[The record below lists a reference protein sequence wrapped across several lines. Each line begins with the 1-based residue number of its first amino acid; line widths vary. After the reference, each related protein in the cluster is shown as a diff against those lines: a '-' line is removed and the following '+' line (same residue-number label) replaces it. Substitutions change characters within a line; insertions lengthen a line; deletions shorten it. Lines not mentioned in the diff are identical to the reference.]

1 MKKAKIL
8 AAALALVVACMPF
21 TGCGG
26 QSTSSS
32 AAPASGAVSSGAA
45 GQEEPVKLTA
55 YISHISDTD
64 RFPMP
69 VLETL
74 AQEANVEIEWTVMN
88 MGDWRTQKS
97 VILASG
103 ELPDIVFGCAMTDA
117 DVSTGS
123 FIDLAPYID
132 SAPNIKRF
140 FEESP
145 DAMAMAADTE
155 GAIYALPGQPAL
167 RPYSGDVLYVNQ
179 VWLDQLGMEAP
190 TTTEEFFDML
200 VRFRDEDPNG
210 NGIQDE
216 IGFSGYAGGG
226 GTASV
231 ISTAG
236 ELGWVFPAFGVVMN
250 HSDTYCMVK
259 DGVPEF
265 QPVTDNY
272 RAAVEYIARM
282 WKENLMDHEFWTL
295 DFNGC
300 AAKYRS
306 DPLTVG
312 AGSGWTVANNA
323 GDNAQYY
330 TMIEPLEG
338 PNGDKYWNSS
348 AYFYKL
354 NDNRA
359 AISTNCKNVEAAM
372 RFLDVCYEEYAGLQ
386 LAYGSEGVAVGR
398 DSAGNPTFLETPDGY
413 TDEEWSMMNSMGI
426 GAPAYASPEFEAS
439 ITGENT
445 NMDKLEADEFYSQW
459 FLEES
464 RMPYVT
470 YDNDTLAE
478 LSILQTD
485 INEYVL
491 QSLATFITDGV
502 TDQSWN
508 AYVERIDAM
517 GLDRLM
523 EIYTEGYNS
532 VA

>member
-1 MKKAKIL
+1 MKKIRVL
-8 AAALALVVACMPF
+8 AVVLALAMICSVLA
-21 TGCGG
+21 GCDG
-26 QSTSSS
+26 TTASS
-32 AAPASGAVSSGAA
+32 AASASGMSADDG
-45 GQEEPVKLTA
+45 PVKLTA
-55 YISHISDTD
+55 YISHISDTE
-64 RFPMP
+64 RFPLP
-69 VLETL
+69 ILDEL
-74 AQEANVEIEWTVMN
+74 AEKANVEIEWTVMS
-88 MGDWRTQKS
+88 MPDWRTQKS

-103 ELPDIVFGCAMTDA
+103 ELPDLIFGCAMTDV
-117 DVSTGS
+117 DVNTGS
-123 FIDLAPYID
+123 FIDLKPYLD
-132 SAPNIKRF
+132 DAPNIKRF
-140 FEESP
+140 LDENS
-145 DAMAMAADTE
+145 DAMNMATDAD

-179 VWLDQLGMEAP
+179 VWLDNLGMEAP

-216 IGFSGYAGGG
+216 VGFSGYAGGG

-231 ISTAG
+231 LSTAG

-265 QPVTDNY
+265 QPITDNY
-272 RAAVEYIARM
+272 RAAVEYINRL
-282 WKENLMDHEFWTL
+282 WDENLMDHEFWTL

-312 AGSGWTVANNA
+312 VGSGWSIATNC
-323 GDNAQYY
+323 GENAQYY

-348 AYFYKL
+348 DYFYKL
-354 NDNRA
+354 NDNRVG
-359 AISTNCKNVEAAM
+359 ITTRCKNVEAAI
-372 RFLDVCYEEYAGLQ
+372 RFLDACYDEYAGLQ
-386 LAYGSEGVAVGR
+386 LAYGSEDVVVGK
-398 DSAGNPTFLETPDGY
+398 DDNGNPTFLETPEGY
-413 TDEEWSMMNSMGI
+413 TDDEWTMMNSMGV
-426 GAPAYASPEFEAS
+426 GAPTWCSPEFEAS
-439 ITGENT
+439 ITGDNT
-445 NMDKLEADEFYSQW
+445 NLEKLNADKFYSEW
-459 FLEES
+459 FLEDS
-464 RMPYVT
+464 RMPYIT
-470 YDNDTLAE
+470 YDNDTLSE

-491 QSLATFITDGV
+491 QSLATFITEGV
-502 TDQSWN
+502 TDESWD
-508 AYVERIDAM
+508 AYVQQIQAM

>member
-8 AAALALVVACMPF
+8 AAALALSMSCTAF
-21 TGCGG
+21 AACGG
-26 QSTSSS
+26 T
-32 AAPASGAVSSGAA
+32 PSSGSAQNSSGSDA
-45 GQEEPVKLTA
+45 DGPVKLTA

-64 RFPMP
+64 NFPMP
-69 VLETL
+69 VLDAIAEQ
-74 AQEANVEIEWTVMN
+74 AGVEIEWTVMN

-117 DVSTGS
+117 DVSGGS
-123 FIDLAPYID
+123 FIDLTPYLD
-132 SAPNIKRF
+132 DAPNIQRF
-140 FEESP
+140 LEENP
-145 DAMAMAADTE
+145 DAMNMAADSE

-179 VWLDQLGMEAP
+179 VWLDELGMDVP

-200 VRFRDEDPNG
+200 IRFRDEDPNG

-226 GTASV
+226 GTAS
-231 ISTAG
+231 ILSTAG
-236 ELGWVFPAFGVVMN
+236 ELGWIFPAFGVVMN

-272 RAAVEYIARM
+272 RAAVEYINRL
-282 WKENLMDHEFWTL
+282 WDENLMDHEFWTL

-312 AGSGWTVANNA
+312 VGSGWSIGTNC

-348 AYFYKL
+348 DYFYKL
-354 NDNRA
+354 NDDRA
-359 AISTNCKNVEAAM
+359 AISTSCENVEAAV
-372 RFLDVCYEEYAGLQ
+372 RFLDACYDEYNGLQ
-386 LAYGSEGVAVGR
+386 LAYGSEGVVVGK
-398 DSAGNPTFLETPDGY
+398 DDDGNPTFLETPDGY
-413 TDEEWSMMNSMGI
+413 TDDEWSMMNSMGV
-426 GAPAYASPEFEAS
+426 GAPTWCSEEFEAS

-445 NMDKLEADEFYSQW
+445 NLEKLQADEFYSEW

-464 RMPYVT
+464 RMPYIT
-470 YDNDTLAE
+470 YDNDTLSE

-491 QSLATFITDGV
+491 QSLATFITEGV
-502 TDQSWN
+502 TDESWD
-508 AYVERIDAM
+508 AYVKQINAM